1 MPETVSSPN
10 LRRRLIEIQDCL
22 KQGLRKVDPH
32 RRLVGR
38 PVTHKVIAGQTLEIV
53 YREVP
58 QIDEAEVLGVKR
70 LIGAECF
77 CSVTPSTADTLTVRF
92 VVPISGKP

>member
-1 MPETVSSPN
+1 MADIVTDPN
-10 LRRRLIEIQDCL
+10 LQKRLSEIMERL
-22 KQGLRKVDPH
+22 KYGLNKVDPH
-32 RRLVGR
+32 RRLVDR

-70 LIGAECF
+70 LIGADCF
-77 CSVTPSTADTLTVRF
+77 CAVTPSTAETLTVKF
-92 VVPISGKP
+92 VVPLGPLS

>member
-1 MPETVSSPN
+1 MPETVADPN

-32 RRLVGR
+32 QRLVGR
-38 PVTHKVIAGQTLEIV
+38 PVTYKVIAGQTLEIV

-77 CSVTPSTADTLTVRF
+77 CSVTPSTAETLTVRF
-92 VVPISGKP
+92 VIPISGKR